1 MWDRLVGLYLAA
13 ILAGFALA
21 NVPTSSIITTQIAEV
36 LQLIGGL
43 VIVVF
48 AVAIVY
54 LALKALVR
62 KSTD

>member
-1 MWDRLVGLYLAA
+1 MWDRLVGLYIAA

-21 NVPTSSIITTQIAEV
+21 NVPTSTIITEQIAEI

-48 AVAIVY
+48 AIAIIY
-54 LALKALVR
+54 LALRALVN
-62 KSTD
+62 KSTN

>member
-48 AVAIVY
+48 AIAIVY